1 MQQIQDQVSALSR
14 DEFSTFLSWV
24 VSVEKPRRDAQ
35 PAVDEANTKL
45 ITDLQEQGKLDTP
58 EAMPWEPGMEVTPDN
73 ISSIPAWSDPGTDHT
88 KMYHSGDVVTRNQ
101 RVWRSNHPFLNH
113 WGPGDFGVDDRIW
126 EDITP
131 QWRLDEIN
139 GTAGDDPQPGDGVKD
154 YVQPT
159 GAHDA
164 YQKGAVVRFTDGH
177 VYESLINNNTWSPEA
192 YPQGWR
198 RVD

>member
-58 EAMPWEPGMEVTPDN
+58 EAAQQAPETPEQVE
-73 ISSIPAWSDPGTDHT
+73 SIPAWVDPGTDHT
-88 KMYHSGDVVTRNQ
+88 RMYHQGDVVRHDGKVYIS
-101 RVWRSNHPFLNH
+101 RHVFLNS
-113 WGPGDFGVDDRIW
+113 WMPGAFGVDSRIW

-131 QWRLDEIN
+131 APIDEETGEPQIIAW
-139 GTAGDDPQPGDGVKD
+139 GVGQEVQPGDLR
-154 YVQPT
+154 T
-159 GAHDA
+159 HDGQTWRA
-164 YQKGAVVRFTDGH
+164 KVEHVTHEGWPPSPATHAVWEPVT
-177 VYESLINNNTWSPEA
+177 
-192 YPQGWR
+192 
-198 RVD
+198 